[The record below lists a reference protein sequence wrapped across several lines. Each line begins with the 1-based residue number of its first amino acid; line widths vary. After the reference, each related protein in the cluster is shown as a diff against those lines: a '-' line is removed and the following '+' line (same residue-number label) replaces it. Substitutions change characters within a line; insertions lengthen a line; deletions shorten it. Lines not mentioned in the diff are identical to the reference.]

1 MSFPRYE
8 RYKNSGVE
16 WLGEVPE
23 HWEVVPLK
31 RLADFIMVTLSSRPN
46 GRNPALRLS
55 VFKTSM
61 VARNST
67 IMTETSSHGIWFM
80 TGIFSFAGQEI
91 GVHRSALFFGDGKK
105 SVL

>member
-31 RLADFIMVTLSSRPN
+31 RLADFIN
-46 GRNPALRLS
+46 GDA
-55 VFKTSM
+55 FKP
-61 VARNST
+61 
-67 IMTETSSHGIWFM
+67 TEWAESGTPIIRIQNLNGGEEFNCYDGNIDPRYLVHDGDVKGGVKPGHW
-80 TGIFSFAGQEI
+80 GGAKVGQ
-91 GVHRSALFFGDGKK
+91 
-105 SVL
+105 